1 MSNFHP
7 EWRLK
12 CCDKARSGASDYQ
25 EPIVYE
31 MWPDVKLNKSSC
43 LYDWHCVTKVVFK
56 QNQFGRFE
64 FLHKQTFSN

>member
-25 EPIVYE
+25 EPVVYE

-43 LYDWHCVTKVVFK
+43 LYD
-56 QNQFGRFE
+56 
-64 FLHKQTFSN
+64 